1 MPASR
6 HPLNIGRLRSAF
18 GSAEYK
24 IKQYQLLGFFPCHPV
39 HQTKELIREMTGF
52 VRTSPY
58 ISSAMQNTH
67 TYPLGGRID
76 LAAAPANGPRG
87 PYEITALL
95 PEAPDGEPQYAI
107 RSEAGVER
115 VVTEAEILML
125 RSAPAASEKALEP
138 AEEPV
143 SKARTAAQAERE
155 AEARSAWKDY
165 IDERDAIIRR
175 TAELRA
181 LRLKAEADAAEKI
194 MRLAKSVA
202 AKAGKSAGKAAA
214 KPVRPAANAA
224 VPAAKP
230 AAKAEAKPA
239 VKGKAEPVAAKPA
252 ATAKP
257 ASKPAASKPAIAKPA
272 APKPA
277 AKAPAKAKPAAKAKA
292 PVKAKTPVK
301 AAAKSVKKTPVKTA
315 AKPKAK
321 TAKAKPAK
329 AKAR

>member
-1 MPASR
+1 
-6 HPLNIGRLRSAF
+6 
-18 GSAEYK
+18 
-24 IKQYQLLGFFPCHPV
+24 
-39 HQTKELIREMTGF
+39 
-52 VRTSPY
+52 
-58 ISSAMQNTH
+58 MQNTH

-115 VVTEAEILML
+115 VVTEAEILTL
-125 RSAPAASEKALEP
+125 RSTPAPSDATLEP

-143 SKARTAAQAERE
+143 SKAKTPAQAERE

-165 IDERDAIIRR
+165 IDERDTIIRR

-181 LRLKAEADAAEKI
+181 LRLKAEAEAAEKI

-202 AKAGKSAGKAAA
+202 AKAGKSTPKTSSKPAKAPAPAAKAVTAEAKPTVKGKAEKPAAAKPAAAA
-214 KPVRPAANAA
+214 KPV
-224 VPAAKP
+224 
-230 AAKAEAKPA
+230 
-239 VKGKAEPVAAKPA
+239 
-252 ATAKP
+252 
-257 ASKPAASKPAIAKPA
+257 SKPAPS
-272 APKPA
+272 KPA
-277 AKAPAKAKPAAKAKA
+277 AKAPAKAKAKVPAKAKAPVKA

-301 AAAKSVKKTPVKTA
+301 AAAKSVKKAPVKTS

-321 TAKAKPAK
+321 TAKSKPGK